1 LRASLL
7 DGHSHRLGKAVAMLS
22 AAVQDAIVTIRAC
35 RAFEADIAE
44 PLSAHYN
51 VRALERGD
59 NAATNNAAASTGC
72 ASI

>member
-35 RAFEADIAE
+35 RAFKADIAA

-59 NAATNNAAASTGC
+59 NRAASTGC
-72 ASI
+72 TSI